1 MTTETTK
8 KTERKIS
15 VNYTLE
21 RFANVLKSLNKAKM
35 LKEDEKKQL
44 VEIYNK
50 IYEREKGGKLEL

>member
-1 MTTETTK
+1 MTTVTTK

-21 RFANVLKSLNKAKM
+21 RFANTLKSLSKAKM
-35 LKEDEKKQL
+35 LKEEEKKQL
-44 VEIYNK
+44 IEIYNK